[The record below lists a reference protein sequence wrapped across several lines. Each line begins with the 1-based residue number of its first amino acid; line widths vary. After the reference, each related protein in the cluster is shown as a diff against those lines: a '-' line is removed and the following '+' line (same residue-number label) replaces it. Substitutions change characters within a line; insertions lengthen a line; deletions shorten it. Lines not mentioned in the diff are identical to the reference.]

1 MAIRMVDDPRDPDEY
16 RDDNRGGGGRR
27 PSSGGGG
34 GGGLIQLL
42 IPLLFSLFRK
52 PGGLLILAIL
62 VGGYFMLNQGGCGSM
77 FSESNASQFSTGGN
91 LDPAQYAKAQVYEGL
106 TEDDIRN
113 PLPGYVSLARYAP
126 PRLNQ
131 GRQGSCVAWS
141 AAYGA
146 HTILKSAATGQDP
159 RQTAFSPAYLYNQIA
174 LQGCQGSYLERAMNA
189 MSRRGSVPFND
200 FPYDENNCTRPVPT
214 ALNTV
219 AAQNRIHGFNRLT
232 GGEDVA
238 GLSIRAL
245 KEHLAKGS
253 PVVIGMMVGGTF
265 MEGMMGRKVWEPTQR
280 DYSQMG
286 FGGHAMTVIGYDDKL
301 AGGAF
306 QIMNSWG
313 PEWGENGIGW
323 VRYGD
328 FKEFTREA
336 YGIDPLPKQGAENLP
351 FDVEIGLVRVDDKAK
366 PAEYIPIRAN
376 GSNNFT
382 TTGKVAPGTRFKM
395 EVKNNTPCYV
405 YVFGRESD
413 GRSYTLFPYPL
424 QNDPTKTAY
433 TPYCGIT
440 GYRLFPKDKS
450 MTPDEA
456 GNKDYMAVIVSNKE
470 LNWFQL
476 NQKIDEGK
484 SGAFT
489 SAVSTALSSEGT
501 TGRIQVSSTGKGNM
515 KFAAPAGD
523 NGIAWAVVEVIK

>member
-1 MAIRMVDDPRDPDEY
+1 MAIRMVDDPKDPNEY
-16 RDDNRGGGGRR
+16 NDRGGGGGRG
-27 PSSGGGG
+27 PSSGG

-52 PGGLLILAIL
+52 PGGLLILAL
-62 VGGYFMLNQGGCGSM
+62 LAGGYFLLNQQGCGNMLSAEGD
-77 FSESNASQFSTGGN
+77 SAFSTGGR
-91 LDPAQYAKAQVYEGL
+91 LDPAEYAKAAVYEGL

-113 PLPGYVSLARYAP
+113 PLPGFISLARYAP

-131 GRQGSCVAWS
+131 GKQGSCVAWS

-146 HTILKSAATGQDP
+146 HTILTSASTGQAP
-159 RQTAFSPAYLYNQIA
+159 QQVAYSPAYLYNQIA

-189 MSRRGSVPFND
+189 MSRKGSVPFNS
-200 FPYDENNCTRPVPT
+200 FPYDENNCTRPVPSG
-214 ALNTV
+214 LDGV

-232 GGEDVA
+232 GGESTE
-238 GLSIRAL
+238 GLSIRGI
-245 KEHLAKGS
+245 KEHLAKGA

-265 MEGMMGRKVWEPTQR
+265 MEGMLGKKVWEPTQR
-280 DYSQMG
+280 DYSQSG

-336 YGIDPLPKQGAENLP
+336 YGIDPLQKKGAENLP
-351 FDVEIGLVRVDDKAK
+351 FDVEIGLVRIDDKAK
-366 PAEYIPIRAN
+366 PVDYISIKASGAN
-376 GSNNFT
+376 TFA
-382 TTGKVAPGTRFKM
+382 TTGTVAKGTRFKM

-405 YVFGRESD
+405 YVFGREAD

-450 MTPDEA
+450 MMPDEV
-456 GNKDYMAVIVSNKE
+456 GNKDYMAVIVSSQE
-470 LNWFQL
+470 LNWYQI
-476 NQKIDEGK
+476 NQKIDQGK
-484 SGAFT
+484 TGVLHFGCKYCISG
-489 SAVSTALSSEGT
+489 LGT

-515 KFAAPAGD
+515 KFTAPAGD
-523 NGIAWAVVEVIK
+523 NGIAWAVVEVLK